1 MIFEFLGI
9 VTIFSIMVIIIGIIR
24 ARRLL
29 FVRVKHVEESARPI
43 EIGRRRRRQDGGNPT

>member
-24 ARRLL
+24 AMILVIYSRKTCRRICSAD
-29 FVRVKHVEESARPI
+29 RDRTKEE
-43 EIGRRRRRQDGGNPT
+43 ETGRW

>member
-43 EIGRRRRRQDGGNPT
+43 EIGRRRRRRDGGNPT